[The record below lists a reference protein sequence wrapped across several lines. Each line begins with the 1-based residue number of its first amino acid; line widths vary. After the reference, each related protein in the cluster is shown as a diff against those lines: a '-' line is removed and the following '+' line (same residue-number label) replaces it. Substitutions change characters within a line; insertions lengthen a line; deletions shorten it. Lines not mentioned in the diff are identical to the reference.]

1 MCKGL
6 AALPHT
12 CLERAKEIKTKLGTL
27 LQKPDSSIDFIIPY
41 PEKPEKPPKT
51 QKPSPEEALQWRD
64 SLEKLLQNPYG
75 LASFCSFLRSEFSEE
90 NAEFWVACEDYKKI
104 KSPVK
109 MAEKAKKI
117 YEEFIQTE
125 APKEVSGRGAG
136 DGAGRDE
143 AARVPSIP
151 MEGDG
156 CRAPCTVAERLRG
169 LYPRRGSAPSPRTAL
184 PPSAAP
190 AAPFTRSGPAGLPS
204 ATGTSSMCPSPSPH
218 RGLTSVTRDDNPW

>member
-27 LQKPDSSIDFIIPY
+27 LQKPDSTIDFIILY
-41 PEKPEKPPKT
+41 PEKPEKPPKV

-75 LASFCSFLRSEFSEE
+75 LASFRSFLRSEFSEE
-90 NAEFWVACEDYKKI
+90 NAEFWVACEDYKQT

-125 APKEVSGRGAG
+125 APKEVSGHRAG
-136 DGAGRDE
+136 DGTRRDE
-143 AARVPSIP
+143 AAALSASILKDS
-151 MEGDG
+151 DG
-156 CRAPCTVAERLRG
+156 CRAPRAKAEGLRG
-169 LYPRRGSAPSPRTAL
+169 LYPSQGFSPIPTCCTPILHNPGAL
-184 PPSAAP
+184 VCMLSLCWAVSSHGHPQHMPVPPFPTEA
-190 AAPFTRSGPAGLPS
+190 
-204 ATGTSSMCPSPSPH
+204 
-218 RGLTSVTRDDNPW
+218 

>member
-27 LQKPDSSIDFIIPY
+27 LQKPDSAIDFIIPY
-41 PEKPEKPPKT
+41 PEKPEKPPKA

-75 LASFCSFLRSEFSEE
+75 LASFRSFLRSEFSEE
-90 NAEFWVACEDYKKI
+90 NVEFWVACEDYKKT

-125 APKEVSGRGAG
+125 APKEVSGCGAG

-143 AARVPSIP
+143 AAAQVASIP
-151 MEGDG
+151 KESNG
-156 CRAPCTVAERLRG
+156 CRAPRTTAEGLRG
-169 LYPRRGSAPSPRTAL
+169 LHPQRGAAPSPRAAL
-184 PPSAAP
+184 PPFAAP
-190 AAPFTRSGPAGLPS
+190 APLFTHPASAGLPPT
-204 ATGTSSMCPSPSPH
+204 TGTSGTCPPPSH
-218 RGLTSVTRDDNPW
+218 RGLRLIIRDGSLW

>member
-27 LQKPDSSIDFIIPY
+27 LQKPDSTIDLIIPY
-41 PEKPEKPPKT
+41 PEKPPKA

-64 SLEKLLQNPYG
+64 SLEKLLQNPCKFTSPCDGSPPLFPRPLGCSARAHPSLPPDG
-75 LASFCSFLRSEFSEE
+75 LASFRSFLRSEFSEE
-90 NAEFWVACEDYKKI
+90 NAEFWVACEDYKKT

-125 APKEVSGRGAG
+125 APKEVNIDHFTKAVTMKNLV
-136 DGAGRDE
+136 E
-143 AARVPSIP
+143 
-151 MEGDG
+151 
-156 CRAPCTVAERLRG
+156 
-169 LYPRRGSAPSPRTAL
+169 PSPTSFDMAQKRIFAL
-184 PPSAAP
+184 MEKDSLPR
-190 AAPFTRSGPAGLPS
+190 FVRSEFYHELIK
-204 ATGTSSMCPSPSPH
+204 
-218 RGLTSVTRDDNPW
+218 